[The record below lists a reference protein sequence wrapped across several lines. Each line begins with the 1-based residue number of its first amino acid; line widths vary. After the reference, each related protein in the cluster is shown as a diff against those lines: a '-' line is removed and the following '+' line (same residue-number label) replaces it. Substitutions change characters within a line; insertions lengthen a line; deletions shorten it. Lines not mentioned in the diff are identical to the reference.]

1 MTALAT
7 TPETATWQLDPTHSS
22 VEFAVKHLMIA
33 TVKGTFTGLDAT
45 LTTDEA
51 HPESPSLRVTVD
63 VNTISTHQEQ
73 RDNHLRSADFFDVA
87 KYPSIVFEA
96 KSIKGD
102 ILGEFELTGDLTMH
116 GVTKPITLDVS
127 FEGRAKD
134 PWGNA
139 RLGYTASG
147 KLRRSD
153 YGLNWNQALETGGM
167 LVSDEVKIS
176 VDVQFV
182 RK

>member
-87 KYPSIVFEA
+87 RSEEHTSELQSRFGISYAVFCL
-96 KSIKGD
+96 KK
-102 ILGEFELTGDLTMH
+102 
-116 GVTKPITLDVS
+116 K
-127 FEGRAKD
+127 
-134 PWGNA
+134 
-139 RLGYTASG
+139 
-147 KLRRSD
+147 
-153 YGLNWNQALETGGM
+153 
-167 LVSDEVKIS
+167 
-176 VDVQFV
+176 
-182 RK
+182 

>member
-1 MTALAT
+1 MTATAA

-33 TVKGTFTGLDAT
+33 TVKGAFSGLQGT
-45 LTTDEA
+45 LETDESNPT
-51 HPESPSLRVTVD
+51 HPSLSVTID
-63 VNTISTHQEQ
+63 TNTISTHNEQ
-73 RDNHLRSADFFDVA
+73 RDNHLRSPDFFDAATYPTITFVA
-87 KYPSIVFEA
+87 TAIRGE
-96 KSIKGD
+96 

-116 GVTKPITLDVS
+116 GVTKPVTLDVS

-139 RLGYTASG
+139 RLGYTAKG

-153 YGLNWNQALETGGM
+153 FGLNWNQALETGGV
-167 LVSDEVKIS
+167 LVGDEIKIS
-176 VDVQFV
+176 VDVQLV